1 MRDYREY
8 KLSWKE
14 RVGAALAGALGIGFM
29 IFLFFSH
36 ARSYG
41 WVRSCG
47 RHTGAILS
55 EEETAGTDAP
65 AVGRGVSGMFEYAAA
80 GPANGTIVRR
90 RDSGGI

>member
-1 MRDYREY
+1 MERASWGGTGGSAWDRIHD
-8 KLSWKE
+8 LS
-14 RVGAALAGALGIGFM
+14 V
-29 IFLFFSH
+29 FSH